1 MEVDT
6 VSKKNA
12 REKTIARLYELLEL
26 QEKVEKR
33 FGIDR
38 YNVFV
43 FGSYV
48 TTRYVEGKSDIDIAI
63 YTEDFDL
70 YKRIS
75 MYLEEYFAEKGI
87 ESDIFYIDL
96 TMEAPVYCA
105 PLRSKIQFT
114 DYYPKKL
121 EEFGERCQ
129 HKLDQI
135 KARIAV

>member
-26 QEKVEKR
+26 QEKVKKR
-33 FGIDR
+33 FGIDG
-38 YNVFV
+38 YNV

-48 TTRYVEGKSDIDIAI
+48 TIHYVEGKSDIDIAI

-105 PLRSKIQFT
+105 PLKSELQFT
-114 DYYPKKL
+114 DYYPKRL
-121 EEFGERCQ
+121 VEFGVRCQ
-129 HKLDQI
+129 QKLDEI
-135 KARIAV
+135 KMGYQ

>member
-33 FGIDR
+33 FGIDG

-48 TTRYVEGKSDIDIAI
+48 TIHYVEGKSKILLC
-63 YTEDFDL
+63 TPSHFLESVT
-70 YKRIS
+70 IS
-75 MYLEEYFAEKGI
+75 
-87 ESDIFYIDL
+87 S
-96 TMEAPVYCA
+96 
-105 PLRSKIQFT
+105 T
-114 DYYPKKL
+114 DKSHSFL
-121 EEFGERCQ
+121 SN
-129 HKLDQI
+129 
-135 KARIAV
+135 

>member
-33 FGIDR
+33 FGIDG

-48 TTRYVEGKSDIDIAI
+48 TIHYVEGKSD
-63 YTEDFDL
+63 
-70 YKRIS
+70 KRIS

-105 PLRSKIQFT
+105 PLKSELQFT

-121 EEFGERCQ
+121 VEFRENCQ
-129 HKLDQI
+129 HKLEEI
-135 KARIAV
+135 KMGYQ